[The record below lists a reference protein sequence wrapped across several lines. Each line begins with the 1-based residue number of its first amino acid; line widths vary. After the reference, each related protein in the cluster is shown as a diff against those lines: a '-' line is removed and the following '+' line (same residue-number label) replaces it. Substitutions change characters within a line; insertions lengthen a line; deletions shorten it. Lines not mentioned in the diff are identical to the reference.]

1 MPESTLQFRI
11 MEPPKMISRISAL
24 FLLGFAAAC
33 AAQTAPLTPP
43 VAPVRPVTD
52 TYFGT
57 TVVDPYRWMETSTD
71 ELMAYMKAEN
81 AVTVQALAPFAAQDA
96 KILDEL
102 TKLSDTVDIVS
113 NPQRTLD
120 KFFYLELPTG
130 KSDYRLMTRAVGGG
144 PSRLL
149 LDPAT
154 LAENGKHAAID
165 YYVPSPDGRYVAVGV
180 SLGGSENSV
189 LHVVDATTG
198 KLLSESISRAQEGNP
213 SWADDSKGFYFT
225 RLQPMAEGAPAKTKY
240 DNERVYYHRLGAS
253 EESDRPVFGAD
264 ITTDPALPKNGNV
277 FVSVVPGTGMILAG
291 QTSGV
296 VETPALWIRRTESS
310 PWIQVVT
317 HDDGM
322 MSMALH
328 GTRAYILTKG
338 GASGAVSNGRVI
350 SFDLA
355 HETSAA
361 AKVVVPESDL
371 ILSARTDTG
380 LAAAGDALYV
390 FGFRDGL
397 SVVTRIPYDEHAKR
411 AELKLPMSGTIGGID
426 ADYRRPGITLSM
438 VGWTKPRLIYAYAP
452 AAHSFSDTHLQ
463 PKNPIDMSAIESVE
477 VQARSAD
484 GTMVP
489 LSILY
494 KKGMALDGSHPAL
507 LEAYGAYGY
516 SILPFYASSF
526 LPWLNRGGIFAL
538 AHVRG
543 GGEKGE
549 AWHLA
554 GMKETKQHT
563 IDDFVGCAQY
573 LIDKKYTSPAHLGI
587 EGTSAG
593 GIAVGGFLTQHPKLV
608 AAVLYRVGI
617 TDILRSEQR
626 ATGAENAY
634 EYGSVKIEP
643 EFRAMYAISPYAHVQ
658 DGFKYPAVMLETGA
672 NDPRVTSWML
682 TKMTARLQAA
692 NASTNPILL
701 RVDFDAGHGI
711 GSNRTQALK
720 LAADEYTFLGWR
732 LGMDGF
738 TPTATTTPAA
748 TPAAAK

>member
-1 MPESTLQFRI
+1 LNRM
-11 MEPPKMISRISAL
+11 MSRFIRQSSVL
-24 FLLGFAAAC
+24 FLLAFAAYGV
-33 AAQTAPLTPP
+33 AQTAPLTPP

-81 AVTVQALAPFAAQDA
+81 AVTVQALQPFAMQDET
-96 KILDEL
+96 ILAEL

-113 NPQRTLD
+113 NPDRELD
-120 KFFYLELPTG
+120 QFFYLELPSG
-130 KSDYRLMTRAVGGG
+130 KSDYLLMTRAAAGG

-154 LAENGKHAAID
+154 LAEGGKHAAID
-165 YYVPSPDGRYVAVGV
+165 YYVPSPDGKYVAVGV

-189 LHVVDATTG
+189 LHVVETATG
-198 KLLSESISRAQEGNP
+198 KLLSESISRAQEASP
-213 SWADDSKGFYFT
+213 SWTDDSRGFYFT
-225 RLQPMAEGAPAKTKY
+225 RLQAMAPGAAAATKY
-240 DNERVYYHRLGAS
+240 DNERVYYHRLGSGEDA
-253 EESDRPVFGAD
+253 DQPVFGPD

-277 FVSVVPGTGMILAG
+277 FVSVVPGTAMIVAG

-296 VETPALWIRRTESS
+296 VETPALWVRRTRSG
-310 PWIQVVT
+310 PWIQVMK
-317 HDDGM
+317 HEDGM
-322 MSMALH
+322 MDIALH
-328 GTRAYILTKG
+328 GTRAYIRTKG
-338 GASGAVSNGRVI
+338 GPNGAVSNGRVVT
-350 SFDLA
+350 FDLA
-355 HETSAA
+355 RETFAA
-361 AKVVVPESDL
+361 ARVVLPESNL
-371 ILSARTDTG
+371 ILSARTGEG
-380 LAAAGDALYV
+380 LTCASDALYV
-390 FGFRDGL
+390 QGFRDGL
-397 SVVTRIPYDEHAKR
+397 GVVKRIPYGALSKGT
-411 AELKLPMSGTIGGID
+411 ELKLPMSGTVGGID

-438 VGWTKPRLIYAYAP
+438 VGWTAPRLIYVYSPTNGFA
-452 AAHSFSDTHLQ
+452 DTHLQ
-463 PKNPIDMSAIESVE
+463 IRNPIDMSAIQSVE
-477 VQARSAD
+477 VEAKSAD

-516 SILPFYASSF
+516 SISPFYASSY
-526 LPWLNRGGIFAL
+526 LPWLDRGGIFAL

-554 GMKETKQHT
+554 GMKTTKQHT
-563 IDDFVGCAQY
+563 IDDFVACAQY
-573 LIDKKYTSPAHLGI
+573 LIGAQYTSPAHLAI

-593 GIAVGGFLTQHPKLV
+593 GIAVGGFLTQHPELV

-626 ATGAENAY
+626 ASGAENAF
-634 EYGSVKIEP
+634 EYGSVKVEP
-643 EFRAMYAISPYAHVQ
+643 EFRAMYAISPYAHVK
-658 DGFKYPAVMLETGA
+658 DGFNYPAVMLETGA

-692 NASTNPILL
+692 NTSSNPILL

-732 LGMDGF
+732 LGLDGF
-738 TPTATTTPAA
+738 TSAGGA
-748 TPAAAK
+748 TPTTAK